1 MPRKEEDSLG
11 QEPTRQGS
19 QRGRNVLLL
28 AGGVGGIALLGIV
41 VFMFDTSPPDA
52 AAIKAIMTAEQ
63 LALGGPIVNDIGIV
77 LVPFPAGEFTMGSP
91 ASEVGRDDH
100 DETRHRVQI
109 TKAFYLSAYEVT
121 QDQYE
126 RVMGKNPSDDKG
138 ANKPVETVS
147 WNDAVEFC
155 RKLSAQEGEEYRL
168 PTEAEWEYA
177 CRAGTTTAYSF
188 GYDAYRLSD
197 YAWYSENSGSTPH
210 AVGLKLP
217 NAWGLYDMYGN
228 VLEWCQDWHGS
239 YGKETVVIDPTG
251 PASGEHRVLRGGSFV
266 FPPGIVRSAV
276 RAISLPDHRSV
287 NVGFRL
293 ARTYDLSP

>member
-1 MPRKEEDSLG
+1 MPRKEDSLG

-100 DETRHRVQI
+100 DETRHWVQI
-109 TKAFYLSAYEVT
+109 TKEFYLSAYEVT
-121 QDQYE
+121 QDQYG

-155 RKLSAQEGEEYRL
+155 RKLSAQEGVEYRL
-168 PTEAEWEYA
+168 PTEAESQYA
-177 CRAGTTTAYSF
+177 CRAGTTTTYS
-188 GYDAYRLSD
+188 
-197 YAWYSENSGSTPH
+197 SEDDVS
-210 AVGLKLP
+210 
-217 NAWGLYDMYGN
+217 
-228 VLEWCQDWHGS
+228 
-239 YGKETVVIDPTG
+239 
-251 PASGEHRVLRGGSFV
+251 
-266 FPPGIVRSAV
+266 
-276 RAISLPDHRSV
+276 
-287 NVGFRL
+287 
-293 ARTYDLSP
+293 